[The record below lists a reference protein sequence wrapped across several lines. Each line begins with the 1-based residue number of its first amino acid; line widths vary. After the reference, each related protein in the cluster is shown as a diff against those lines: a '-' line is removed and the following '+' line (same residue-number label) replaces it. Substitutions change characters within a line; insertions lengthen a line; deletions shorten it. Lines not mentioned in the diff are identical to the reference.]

1 MPDEAFREFERLFEE
16 SDIMSFRMKVLDL
29 AEVTYKAVM
38 ENGTR
43 VCKVHYRE
51 VTSENPPRST
61 PKCVPSGHSDE
72 TRKAYCRRSQT
83 ARCLVT
89 SCHRSSPENPLSAKR
104 WKQVTDNKEKF
115 VGMRATHRNSGGT
128 SCHTRN
134 RRRIA
139 RPRPPDLLTWL
150 R

>member
-51 VTSENPPRST
+51 VTSENPLPG
-61 PKCVPSGHSDE
+61 V
-72 TRKAYCRRSQT
+72 
-83 ARCLVT
+83 
-89 SCHRSSPENPLSAKR
+89 HRSACHPVTAT
-104 WKQVTDNKEKF
+104 KQGRPTAV
-115 VGMRATHRNSGGT
+115 V
-128 SCHTRN
+128 
-134 RRRIA
+134 RRRLDA
-139 RPRPPDLLTWL
+139 W
-150 R
+150 